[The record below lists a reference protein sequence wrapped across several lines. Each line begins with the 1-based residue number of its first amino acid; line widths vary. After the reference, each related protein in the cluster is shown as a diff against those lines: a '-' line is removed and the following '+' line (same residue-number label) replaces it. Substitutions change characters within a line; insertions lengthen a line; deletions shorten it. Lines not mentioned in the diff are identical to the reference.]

1 MSLKSMPTSV
11 REVFKQ
17 ELARATSAK
26 SFDQTWFH
34 LERAHIVSQAW
45 AWPHTQTHWLMLLQ
59 AFRSRDGREISGQL
73 VRLVVGGPGSLAGR
87 YPQGNDGRARTP
99 ILATATIPEDL
110 GVTLNSNGAFR

>member
-1 MSLKSMPTSV
+1 MPTSV

-17 ELARATSAK
+17 ELARAKSAK

-45 AWPHTQTHWLMLLQ
+45 AWPHTQTHWLMLRQ

-87 YPQGNDGRARTP
+87 YPLGNDGRTP

-110 GVTLNSNGAFR
+110 GVTLNGNGAFR